1 MNTKCEIAAKL
12 VHTTLGL
19 FTSCSGAGGGDCD
32 GGGGDGDD
40 YWCHHLLDS

>member
-19 FTSCSGAGGGDCD
+19 FTSCSGASGGGS
-32 GGGGDGDD
+32 
-40 YWCHHLLDS
+40 DSYG